1 MLAIQSEELLKP
13 ETILPAQF
21 QRMWCGTRKT
31 TPEKALLMAVL
42 QQALEDLRNSSDRP
56 GAQAR
61 RLYREAYQWVVS
73 DDRSWPCSFLNV
85 CDLLGLSAG
94 ALRTEML
101 RSERAAA

>member
-1 MLAIQSEELLKP
+1 MLAIQYEELLKP

-31 TPEKALLMAVL
+31 TPERALLAAVL
-42 QQALEDLRNSSDRP
+42 QQAVEDLRNHEDRR

-61 RLYREAYQWVVS
+61 RLYREAYQWVMS
-73 DDRSWPCSFLNV
+73 DDRGWPCSYLNV

-94 ALRTEML
+94 ALRTELL

>member
-21 QRMWCGTRKT
+21 QRMWCGTRKA
-31 TPEKALLMAVL
+31 TPERALHMAVL
-42 QQALEDLRNSSDRP
+42 QQALEDLRTYHHRR

-61 RLYREAYQWVVS
+61 RLYREAYQWVAS

-85 CDLLGLSAG
+85 CDLLGLCAG
-94 ALRTEML
+94 ALRAEL
-101 RSERAAA
+101 RRSEPAAA